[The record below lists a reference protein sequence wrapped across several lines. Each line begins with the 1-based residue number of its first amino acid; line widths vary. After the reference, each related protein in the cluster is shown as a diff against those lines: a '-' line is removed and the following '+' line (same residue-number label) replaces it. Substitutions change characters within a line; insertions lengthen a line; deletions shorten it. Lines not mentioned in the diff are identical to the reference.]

1 MSYSL
6 WLHESQHARPP
17 CPSPTPRVHP
27 NSRPLSWWCH
37 PAISSSVFPFS
48 SCPQSLPRGDCY
60 KEFLIFP
67 FKLINTCVCV
77 HALNPFSCV
86 QLFVTLW
93 TVVHQAPLSLGFSW
107 QECWSGLT
115 CLPPGDLPH
124 PGTELTS
131 PMSPLLQVE
140 SLLLN
145 HLGGPINTY
154 YTLISVTFFSMYLGD
169 SFILI
174 LVLLFSRLNVY
185 DFCDPHRL

>member
-1 MSYSL
+1 MYNK
-6 WLHESQHARPP
+6 P
-17 CPSPTPRVHP
+17 
-27 NSRPLSWWCH
+27 
-37 PAISSSVFPFS
+37 IFSSV
-48 SCPQSLPRGDCY
+48 QL
-60 KEFLIFP
+60 L
-67 FKLINTCVCV
+67 
-77 HALNPFSCV
+77 SCV

-131 PMSPLLQVE
+131 PMSPPLQVE
-140 SLLLN
+140 FLLLN

-154 YTLISVTFFSMYLGD
+154 YTLISVTFLSMYLGD

-174 LVLLFSRLNVY
+174 LILLFSHLVVSDSFVTLWTVACQAPLHGIFQARVLKWVSI
-185 DFCDPHRL
+185 FSFRGSS